1 VLLNFRIKLQDFIK
15 RNKSKIFI
23 GFIVIA
29 VIIGVNIF
37 LGKRRES
44 APPSIS
50 YEPHAPIIS
59 GSEVKSKSVKEN
71 IETKINEYMK
81 FCNEKNYEA
90 AYAYLADDCKECRFE
105 NDIENFK
112 KYVDYI
118 FDENKIYS
126 IQDYSNKNNIY
137 VYQVI
142 ISEDIMATGMNT
154 ETSDQYYDE
163 KVVITKNGDE
173 YKLAVAGFIQQ
184 KLMEKISEDQYMKL
198 TVEKKVTYYDKIIY
212 IIKIKNKTN
221 YDIVLERDKEEN
233 CIGVYLGS
241 ETREQEKELYSNT
254 EKAIGAGKT
263 KTIELTFSKYFD
275 ESLEPKS
282 IIFNKVRVLEKYT
295 GVDELWEQ
303 ELEKAIDKYS
313 MTISV

>member
-1 VLLNFRIKLQDFIK
+1 MLLNFRIKLQNFIK
-15 RNKSKIFI
+15 RNKNKIFI
-23 GFIVIA
+23 ASIVIA

-44 APPSIS
+44 APPTTS
-50 YEPHAPIIS
+50 YEPHTPIVS
-59 GSEVKSKSVKEN
+59 GSEVKSKSTKEN
-71 IETKINEYMK
+71 IETKINEYMNY
-81 FCNEKNYEA
+81 CNGKDYEA
-90 AYAYLADDCKECRFE
+90 AYNYLTDDCKECRFE
-105 NDIENFK
+105 NNIENFK
-112 KYVDYI
+112 KYIDYI

-126 IQDYSNKNNIY
+126 IQDYSNKDNIY

-173 YKLAVAGFIQQ
+173 YKLAVAGFIEQ
-184 KLMEKISEDQYMKL
+184 KSMEKISEDQYMKI
-198 TVEKKVTYYDKIIY
+198 TVEKKVSYYDKIIY
-212 IIKIKNKTN
+212 TLKIKNKTN
-221 YDIVLERDKEEN
+221 YDIVLERDKEED
-233 CIGVYLGS
+233 CIGVYLGN
-241 ETREQEKELYSNT
+241 ETREQEVNLYDNT

-275 ESLEPKS
+275 ENAEPES

-295 GVDELWEQ
+295 GVDDLWEE
-303 ELEKAIDKYS
+303 ELNNAIDKYS
-313 MTISV
+313 MKISV